1 MTDNKNNYDVIVFG
15 ATSFVGK
22 IICHY
27 LAKQYGEKGPK
38 WAMAGRSQAKL
49 NVLQNEL
56 QTEHNTDITTLVAD
70 AGDAE
75 ALAQLCER
83 ATVILSTVGPYSLYG
98 EPMVKACVESG
109 TDYVDLTGEPQ
120 WIKAMQDGYETQA
133 QQTGARI
140 VHSCGFDSIPS
151 DLGVY
156 YLQNNA
162 IEQFGKTCQTVNMRV
177 RRLKGGASGGT
188 IASMLN
194 IVEEAK
200 KDPGLR
206 KQLANPYVLCPAGH
220 SFKAYQPNLKKA
232 KYEPEFEAWVAPF
245 VMAAI
250 NTRIVHRSNALLG
263 AKYGERFIYDEAMQM
278 GRGSSGMMRGWSMTL
293 GLSAFMIGASIAPI
307 KHWMEN
313 KMLPKPGEG
322 PTPEEQENGM
332 YDIRF
337 YGETCDE
344 EKIVVKA
351 LGDKDP
357 GYGST
362 AKIIAEAAL
371 CLASNENV
379 RQNSGGFYTPASC
392 FKDQLYTPLAEKAGL
407 TFEVL
412 D

>member
-1 MTDNKNNYDVIVFG
+1 MTDKKNNYDVIVFG

-22 IICHY
+22 IISHY
-27 LAKQYGEKGPK
+27 LAKQYGDDGLK

-49 NVLQNEL
+49 NSLQNEIK
-56 QTEHNTDITTLVAD
+56 TDHGVEVATLVAD
-70 AGDAE
+70 VSDAP
-75 ALAQLCER
+75 ALTALCEQT
-83 ATVILSTVGPYSLYG
+83 TVVLSTVGPYSLYG
-98 EPMVKACVESG
+98 EPMVKACVETG

-120 WIKAMQDGYETQA
+120 WIKAMQDAYEEQA
-133 QQTGARI
+133 NASGARI

-156 YLQNNA
+156 YLQTRA
-162 IEQFGKTCQTVNMRV
+162 IEQYGKTCQTVNMRV

-188 IASMLN
+188 VASMLN

-200 KDPGLR
+200 KSPALR
-206 KQLANPYVLCPAGH
+206 KQLANPYVLCPEGH
-220 SFKAYQPNLKKA
+220 PFKAYQPNLKKA

-263 AKYGERFIYDEAMQM
+263 AMYGDRFIYDEAMQM

-293 GLSAFMIGASIAPI
+293 GLSAFMIGASISPI
-307 KHWMEN
+307 KSWMEN
-313 KMLPKPGEG
+313 KILPKPGEG
-322 PTPEEQENGM
+322 PSPEEQENGM
-332 YDIRF
+332 YDIRL
-337 YGETCDE
+337 YGETSDE
-344 EKIVVKA
+344 EKLAVKV

-362 AKIIAEAAL
+362 AKIIAEAAI
-371 CLASNENV
+371 CLASNDDV
-379 RQNSGGFYTPASC
+379 RQNKGGFYTPASC
-392 FKDQLYTPLAEKAGL
+392 FKDALYEPLASKAGL